1 MNYESRIALIANG
14 IKTEVDFILST
25 KSSFEASEQVNLL
38 SFVVKGVKKNLME
51 TMEKR
56 HKSSIQCKNF
66 LAMLVASWR
75 YKQLVNNFV
84 QKELAGM
91 LSVAADIALKPDFVA
106 SRSINLI
113 DAMEE
118 IIKDERKSRKM

>member
-56 HKSSIQCKNF
+56 HKSSIQGKNF